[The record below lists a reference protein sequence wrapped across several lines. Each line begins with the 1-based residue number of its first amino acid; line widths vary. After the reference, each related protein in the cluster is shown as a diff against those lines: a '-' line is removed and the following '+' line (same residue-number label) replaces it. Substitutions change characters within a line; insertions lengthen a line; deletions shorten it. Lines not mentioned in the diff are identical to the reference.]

1 MAMVVG
7 AAALNTVLVGCSLA
21 NHPTG
26 RSVDATKVVKTS
38 RPAEA
43 RGCPGLL
50 VVPGTGMGIGAH
62 WGTLSLPAC
71 AGRRPWPVMHAVYL
85 TAPVRH
91 NPVYMHDLDSNST
104 LYAQPASWRAVTLSL
119 LDIPWFYM
127 NLAITP
133 ALMVVHP
140 PLQVRISSRRVRQQ
154 VYNGKLPCGGPVVPK
169 MVLGRIYW
177 RYPRVRALTSVPTH

>member
-1 MAMVVG
+1 MIVG
-7 AAALNTVLVGCSLA
+7 IAALNTVLVGCSLA

-26 RSVDATKVVKTS
+26 RSVEATKVAKTS
-38 RPAEA
+38 RPAQA
-43 RGCPGLL
+43 RGGTGLL
-50 VVPGTGMGIGAH
+50 VVPGTNMGIGAH
-62 WGTLSLPAC
+62 WGTLSVPAV
-71 AGRRPWPVMHAVYL
+71 AGRRPWPVMRAIYL

-91 NPVYMHDLDSNST
+91 NPVYMHDLDLGSK
-104 LYAQPASWRAVTLSL
+104 LYEQPASWHAVMASVLN
-119 LDIPWFYM
+119 IPWFYM

-140 PLQVRISSRRVRQQ
+140 PLQVRKSPIRVREQ

-177 RYPRVRALTSVPTH
+177 RYPRVQALTSVPTH